1 MGTIF
6 HNQNV
11 INSRINSVPEVKI
24 IFVVIAWVV
33 MYLSIL
39 NVENHLHYI
48 VNYVLKQ
55 IFLKK
60 IHFNYMMLNVLNV
73 KISLILYKMIHIFI
87 VLKMKK

>member
-39 NVENHLHYI
+39 NVENHFHYI

-55 IFLKK
+55 IFLK
-60 IHFNYMMLNVLNV
+60 
-73 KISLILYKMIHIFI
+73 
-87 VLKMKK
+87 